1 MNNITEGIVFPDP
14 MTKDRQQFGLKVPS
28 PDGIPKDTAINIA
41 PLLRLLWQ
49 QCFGH
54 LLSKSTYQ
62 ITGKHV

>member
-41 PLLRLLWQ
+41 PLLRLLW
-49 QCFGH
+49 
-54 LLSKSTYQ
+54 
-62 ITGKHV
+62 